1 MSILE
6 AESMLELD
14 VIFEFD
20 ITQFRPGCN
29 YLPNGDP
36 GYPDEGG
43 EEELTD
49 ANVVFYDEKA
59 KKSVTFPIPKEWIPY
74 LASQIDSALERELD
88 KRGY

>member
-6 AESMLELD
+6 AESLLELE

-20 ITQFRPGCN
+20 ITPVRPGCN

-49 ANVVFYDEKA
+49 ANVVFWDEKE
-59 KKSVTFPIPKEWIPY
+59 KKYVTFPIPDAWLPY
-74 LASQIDSALERELD
+74 LKSQIDSALERALD
-88 KRGY
+88 ER

>member
-6 AESMLELD
+6 AEATFELEVEL
-14 VIFEFD
+14 EFD
-20 ITQFRPGCN
+20 VTPFRPGCN

-49 ANVVFYDEKA
+49 ANVVFYDEKT
-59 KKSVTFPIPKEWIPY
+59 KKTVTFPIPQEWLPY
-74 LASQIDSALERELD
+74 LTSQIDSALERALD
-88 KRGY
+88 ER